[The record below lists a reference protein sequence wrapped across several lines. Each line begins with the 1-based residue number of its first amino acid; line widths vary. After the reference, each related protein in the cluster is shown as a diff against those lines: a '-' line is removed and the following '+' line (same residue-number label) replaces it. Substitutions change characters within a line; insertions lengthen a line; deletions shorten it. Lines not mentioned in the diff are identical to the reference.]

1 MVRAG
6 PRAAGSRVPLFLVT
20 PARPFHDGVVTTVRK
35 GDAMPLVLALNVF
48 VQLAF
53 VIHAYRSGAPR
64 YWVLVILAFPVA
76 GCLAYYLF
84 EVFPRSRE
92 AVGARRAARN
102 LARAFDPHKDLRAR
116 MDEVQ
121 VCGSI
126 DNRVALAEE
135 CLANGLA
142 GEAVMLYRSTLAG
155 AYEGDPHLRLGLAR
169 ALVEQGAWD
178 DAHDAVERLRR
189 DHPCHKP
196 NETRLL
202 HARVLEGRGETESA
216 AGEYRELVPAFVGLE
231 ARCRYGQLLERLGRR
246 DEARAVFDAAV
257 TQAKRNP
264 SPIEAEARWAA
275 VARDRLGALARALGA
290 GCRG

>member
-1 MVRAG
+1 
-6 PRAAGSRVPLFLVT
+6 
-20 PARPFHDGVVTTVRK
+20 
-35 GDAMPLVLALNVF
+35 MPLVLALNVF
-48 VQLAF
+48 IQLCF
-53 VIHAYRSGAPR
+53 VVHAYRSGAPR
-64 YWVLVILAFPVA
+64 YWVFVILAFPVA

-116 MDEVQ
+116 MDELE

-135 CLANGLA
+135 CLAAGLPA
-142 GEAVMLYRSTLAG
+142 EAVTLYRSTLAG
-155 AYEGDPHLRLGLAR
+155 AYDGDPHLRFGLAR
-169 ALVEQGAWD
+169 ALVEQAAWD
-178 DAHDAVERLRR
+178 EAADAVERLRR

-202 HARVLEGRGETESA
+202 YARVLEGRGA
-216 AGEYRELVPAFVGLE
+216 LAEYQELVPAFVGLE
-231 ARCRYGQLLERLGRR
+231 ASCRYGELLDRLERC

-257 TQAKRNP
+257 AQAKRNA
-264 SPIEAEARWAA
+264 SPVESEARWSKL
-275 VARDRLGALARALGA
+275 ARDRLDAISR
-290 GCRG
+290 R